1 METFKINYEDIAS
14 LPRQDKEQVYKIW
27 ELTEISR
34 CQKNPWYFITNYCK
48 TLDEHDLENP
58 FKLFPKKEYLK
69 VMVDVWQKENLLIVP
84 KSRQMMA
91 TWLFTTLN
99 VWTALKPGRKCLF
112 LSKKEADAD
121 AIKER
126 AVVILEGLPSFLK
139 PNYSSSYCR
148 INLPDIKSEIKAMSS
163 EPNAVR
169 MYTAS
174 SVLADEFAF
183 MEKPRDVLTALK
195 PCVTGGGKITILS
208 TPNGRNFFYNLVHDK
223 NE

>member
-1 METFKINYEDIAS
+1 
-14 LPRQDKEQVYKIW
+14 
-27 ELTEISR
+27 
-34 CQKNPWYFITNYCK
+34 
-48 TLDEHDLENP
+48 
-58 FKLFPKKEYLK
+58 
-69 VMVDVWQKENLLIVP
+69 
-84 KSRQMMA
+84 
-91 TWLFTTLN
+91 
-99 VWTALKPGRKCLF
+99 
-112 LSKKEADAD
+112 
-121 AIKER
+121 
-126 AVVILEGLPSFLK
+126 VILEGLPSFLK